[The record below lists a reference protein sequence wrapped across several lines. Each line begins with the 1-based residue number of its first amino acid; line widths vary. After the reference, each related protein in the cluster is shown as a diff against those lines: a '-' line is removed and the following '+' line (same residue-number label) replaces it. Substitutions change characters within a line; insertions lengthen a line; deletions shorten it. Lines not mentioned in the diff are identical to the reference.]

1 MSFSKVIVGTMRLGS
16 WGAAFSS
23 SDYERFIEECL
34 DLGLN
39 DFDHADIYG
48 GYTTEEEFGRVIKK
62 RPDLKSRIR
71 LTTKCSIMMPVDGRN
86 SYPLKYYDSSAKHIK
101 DSVDRSLQ
109 NLGVDQIEY
118 LLLHRPD
125 YWLDAEEVSETV
137 NALKSAGKVLH
148 FGVSNYTRSQMSYL
162 QSKIELDV
170 NQMEISV
177 NHPDAFEDGS
187 LDYCKEKSIAITA
200 WSPLGGGKIFES
212 NPDKRTKGI
221 QQKVKQLAKK
231 YECREDQILLSWL
244 STHPAG
250 IIPVLG
256 TSKIERIKS
265 ALKATAIKMERN
277 DWYALLE
284 ASIGHELA

>member
-1 MSFSKVIVGTMRLGS
+1 MTFSKVIVGTMRLGS
-16 WGAAFSS
+16 WGAGFSS
-23 SDYERFIEECL
+23 SDYERFIDECL

-62 RPDLKSRIR
+62 RPDLKSKINI
-71 LTTKCSIMMPVDGRN
+71 TTKCSIMMPVKGSN
-86 SYPLKYYDSSAKHIK
+86 TYPLKYYDSSAKHIK
-101 DSVDRSLQ
+101 ESVDLSLQ
-109 NLGVDQIEY
+109 KLGVDRIEY

-125 YWLDAEEVSETV
+125 YWLDADEVSESV
-137 NALKSAGKVLH
+137 NSLKSAGKILR

-162 QSKIELDV
+162 QSKIDLEV

-177 NHPDAFEDGS
+177 HHTEAFEDGS
-187 LDYCKEKSIAITA
+187 LDYCKEKSIRITA

-212 NPDKRTKGI
+212 NPDKRTKRI
-221 QQKVKQLAKK
+221 KKQVKKLAKK
-231 YECREDQILLSWL
+231 YECQEDQILLSWL

-250 IIPVLG
+250 IVPVLG
-256 TSKIERIKS
+256 TSKIERVKT
-265 ALKATAIKMERN
+265 ALEASEIRMERT

-284 ASIGHELA
+284 ASLGHEVA

>member
-1 MSFSKVIVGTMRLGS
+1 
-16 WGAAFSS
+16 
-23 SDYERFIEECL
+23 
-34 DLGLN
+34 
-39 DFDHADIYG
+39 
-48 GYTTEEEFGRVIKK
+48 
-62 RPDLKSRIR
+62 

-101 DSVDRSLQ
+101 DSVDLSLQ
-109 NLGVDQIEY
+109 KLGVDQIEY

-125 YWLDAEEVSETV
+125 YWLNADEVSETI
-137 NALKSAGKVLH
+137 NTLKSAGKVRH

-177 NHPDAFEDGS
+177 SHPHAFEDGS

-200 WSPLGGGKIFES
+200 WSPLGGGKIFEP
-212 NPDKRTKGI
+212 NPDKRTKRI
-221 QQKVKQLAKK
+221 KKQVKKLAKK
-231 YECREDQILLSWL
+231 YDCQEDQILISWL

-250 IIPVLG
+250 IVPVLG
-256 TSKIERIKS
+256 TSKIKRIKS
-265 ALKATAIKMERN
+265 ALKATAIKMERT

-284 ASIGHELA
+284 ASLGHEVA